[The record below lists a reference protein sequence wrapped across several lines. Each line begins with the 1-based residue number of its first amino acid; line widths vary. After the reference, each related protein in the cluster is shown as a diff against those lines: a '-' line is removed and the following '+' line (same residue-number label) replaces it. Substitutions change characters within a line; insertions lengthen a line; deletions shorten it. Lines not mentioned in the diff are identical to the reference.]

1 MIRLEKVS
9 RTFQDGAKR
18 LEILHDLDW
27 SLEEG
32 QSIAVMG
39 RSGSGKST
47 LLNILGGLDRAYEG
61 KVFFDEKELKQ
72 LNDRQLA
79 QLRNQKLG
87 YIFQSFH
94 LLDQLTC
101 EENVMLPSWFADISQ
116 EKALQR
122 AKELLARVG
131 LEHKIGTRPQRLS
144 GGEKQ
149 RVAIAR
155 ALMMEPALLLC
166 DEPTGNLDE
175 STGEEILQLFQSLQ
189 KEDRLTLILVTHETR
204 TAEIADRIYVLQQGK
219 LIEGKLK
226 DGHAVPLDA

>member
-1 MIRLEKVS
+1 MIRLEHVS
-9 RTFQDGAKR
+9 RVFQDGTKR
-18 LEILHDLDW
+18 LEILNELDW
-27 SLEEG
+27 SLETG

-47 LLNILGGLDRAYEG
+47 LLNILGGLDREYEG
-61 KVFFDEKELKQ
+61 KVFFDGQELKQ
-72 LNDRQLA
+72 LNDRQIA
-79 QLRNQKLG
+79 QLRNQKIG

-101 EENVMLPSWFADISQ
+101 EENVMLPSWFAEMSHDT
-116 EKALQR
+116 ALQR
-122 AKELLARVG
+122 AKDLLTRVG
-131 LEHKIGTRPQRLS
+131 LAHKIGTRPQRLS

-175 STGEEILQLFQSLQ
+175 TTGEEILQLFLRLQ
-189 KEDRLTLILVTHETR
+189 KEEHLTLILVTHEIR
-204 TAEIADRIYVLQQGK
+204 TAEIADQVFVLQQGK
-219 LIEGKLK
+219 LVQGKLE
-226 DGHAVPLDA
+226 DGHAVAHS

>member
-1 MIRLEKVS
+1 MIRLEHVN
-9 RTFQDGAKR
+9 RVFQDGTKR
-18 LEILHDLDW
+18 LEILHELDW
-27 SLEEG
+27 SLETG

-47 LLNILGGLDRAYEG
+47 LLNILGGLDRDYEG
-61 KVFFDEKELKQ
+61 KVFFDGQELKQ
-72 LNDRQLA
+72 LNDRQIA
-79 QLRNQKLG
+79 QLRNQKIG

-101 EENVMLPSWFADISQ
+101 EENVMLPSWFADLSHAA
-116 EKALQR
+116 ALQR
-122 AKELLARVG
+122 AKDLLTRVG
-131 LEHKIGTRPQRLS
+131 LAHKIGTRPQRLS

-175 STGEEILQLFQSLQ
+175 TTGEEILQLFQRLQ
-189 KEDRLTLILVTHETR
+189 KEERLTLILVTHEIR
-204 TAEIADRIYVLQQGK
+204 TAEIADQVFVLQQGK
-219 LIEGKLK
+219 LLQGKLE
-226 DGHAVPLDA
+226 DGHVIPHA